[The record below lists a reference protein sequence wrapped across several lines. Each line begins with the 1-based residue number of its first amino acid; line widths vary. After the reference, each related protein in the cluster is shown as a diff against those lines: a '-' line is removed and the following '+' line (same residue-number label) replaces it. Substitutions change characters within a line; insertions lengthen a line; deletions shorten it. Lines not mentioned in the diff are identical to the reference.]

1 MSSEKPSSISNGRL
15 EAFFEI
21 ILTQARTALFERSQD
36 ILDAWH
42 SNIEEAETN
51 KKNFP
56 PLKLSL
62 GATVDLEAAK
72 IETVIKFTTV
82 YQSTLSAPLPDPDQ
96 PEFGFDPN

>member
-1 MSSEKPSSISNGRL
+1 MD
-15 EAFFEI
+15 AFIE
-21 ILTQARTALFERSQD
+21 TVVEQARTALLERSQD
-36 ILDAWH
+36 ILEAWH
-42 SNIEEAETN
+42 ANIEEAEVN

-56 PLKLSL
+56 PLKLSI

-96 PEFGFDPN
+96 PEFPGME